1 MNQPETLL
9 SMDTTSP
16 RGSVSVLQKGR
27 VLSEMDWCTTDSH
40 TEWILQKIEQVR
52 KEAGIEMRAVEGLVV
67 LSGPG
72 SFTGIRIGLG
82 IVMGL
87 AEPAQTPIFSVSNL
101 DAIASACAPY
111 ASPLQVV
118 LDAGRNQVYTR
129 SFQKKE
135 QDLIPLDAP
144 ACREVDSWISSLA
157 EKNEYLCGS
166 GVEKYRDR
174 LEFLLPEGY
183 LLTVPQRLAAQAG
196 LFVYRL
202 LGEGKIQPVEIPEAV
217 YIRPPDVFRTP
228 KNPKKENG

>member
-9 SMDTTSP
+9 SLDTTSP

-27 VLSEMDWCTTDSH
+27 VLSELDWCTEDSH

-52 KEAGIEMRAVEGLVV
+52 KEAGIEMRTIEGLVV
-67 LSGPG
+67 LCGPG

-87 AEPAQTPIFSVSNL
+87 AEPAQTPIFPVSNL
-101 DAIASACAPY
+101 DAIASASAPD

-135 QDLIPLDAP
+135 QDPIPLDLP
-144 ACREVDSWISSLA
+144 ACREADSWLASLA
-157 EKNEYLCGS
+157 EKKEYLCGS

-174 LEFLLPEGY
+174 LESLLPGRY
-183 LLTVPQRLAAQAG
+183 LLTVPKILAVQAG
-196 LFVYRL
+196 IFVHRRL
-202 LGEGKIQPVEIPEAV
+202 CEGKIQAVEIPEAI
-217 YIRPPDVFRTP
+217 YIRPPDIFRTQR
-228 KNPKKENG
+228 NPTKENG